1 MFVAAS
7 FPMES
12 MKPHRNAKD
21 VLHLFNSN
29 PMELVSVMQNVDP
42 DQLNEVLSM
51 LEGILNVSMKTLN
64 ETRANVTRKSLE
76 LADADAQAA
85 DATELFETVNVTR
98 NKAIINVTDAE
109 ETVKSKKEKHILA
122 KQELNDQLPSLVK
135 EQEVLREVIGQL
147 KHLGGCSSHS
157 DCDSSSFC
165 HKDGKCV
172 DCTKCHFNDLAISG
186 QCPVKC
192 PVLCEDDPPTYPKC
206 PMCKNQTYCNELQQV
221 LTCESNLT
229 KCVPHPRCK
238 FEAQKWRTKLLEAFA
253 AAHNKNKS
261 ATIDDFKWP
270 ALGNDLCNCLND
282 QHHCFIDQNCTS
294 LFEGSKEENSF
305 NETHQ
310 TDQCLNKFQCTPEQ
324 CSFIPRIR
332 DHVPKSFLN
341 AIIPQL
347 QRFL

>member
-1 MFVAAS
+1 MFVVAS

-51 LEGILNVSMKTLN
+51 LEGMLNVSIKTLN

-76 LADADAQAA
+76 LADADAQATN
-85 DATELFETVNVTR
+85 ATELIELVNVTR
-98 NKAIINVTDAE
+98 NKAIINVTDAKE
-109 ETVKSKKEKHILA
+109 KVKSKKEKHILA
-122 KQELNDQLPSLVK
+122 KQELDDQLPSLLK
-135 EQEVLREVIGQL
+135 EQEVLREVIEKL
-147 KHLGGCSSHS
+147 KHLGGGCSSHS

-172 DCTKCHFNDLAISG
+172 DCTKCLFNDLAISG

-192 PVLCEDDPPTYPKC
+192 PVLCEDEPPTYPKC
-206 PMCKNQTYCNELQQV
+206 PLCKNETYCNELEQV
-221 LTCESNLT
+221 LTCTSNLT
-229 KCVPHPRCK
+229 KCVPHMRCN
-238 FEAQKWRTKLLEAFA
+238 FEAHKWRTKFLEDVRDAK
-253 AAHNKNKS
+253 NKNES
-261 ATIDDFKWP
+261 IPPFP
-270 ALGNDLCNCLND
+270 AFGNVLCNCLND
-282 QHHCFIDQNCTS
+282 QHHCFIDQNCKSELERST
-294 LFEGSKEENSF
+294 EENGW

-310 TDQCLNKFQCTPEQ
+310 CLNLFQCTPEQ
-324 CSFIPRIR
+324 CNFIPRLR
-332 DHVPKSFLN
+332 DHVQKSFLN